1 MSIQGWI
8 GLLIFAPLSLFA
20 QLRDTVDGRVIT
32 LSEIVIRKNTD
43 VRGFVE
49 KVKKD
54 TSFYKAFKNLRILE
68 FTSYNDIRMF
78 DRKGRVSASLQS
90 HTRQERTGNCRVTKK
105 INEETTGDFYAAD
118 GSYNYYTAALYSS
131 LFWSFTPVCGE
142 TNKVESDLGGLSG
155 LSGTERHK
163 QQLKMLFFN
172 PGMRIPGI
180 PLMGDKA
187 ALFDDDMSKWYNFSI
202 DIAEKGGHL
211 CYVFTVTGKTR
222 EEGGDPG
229 MLVIDRMTTWFDYT
243 DFDVLS
249 RNYALSYKAGVYSF
263 DVDMDVELSRYK
275 GLLVPSVIRYNGGWK
290 VITRKKE
297 QGVFTAT
304 LTDFA
309 GR

>member
-1 MSIQGWI
+1 MSRHFWI
-8 GLLIFAPLSLFA
+8 VLFILVPVSGFA
-20 QLRDTVDGRVIT
+20 QVRDTIDGRVIT

-49 KVKKD
+49 KVKND

-68 FTSYNDIRMF
+68 FTSFNDIRMF

-90 HTRQERTGNCRVTKK
+90 QTRQERTGNCRVTKK
-105 INEETTGDFYAAD
+105 INEEITGDFYAAD

-142 TNKVESDLGGLSG
+142 TNKVENDPGGLSG
-155 LSGTERHK
+155 LSGMERHK

-263 DVDMDVELSRYK
+263 DVDMEVELSRYK
-275 GLLVPSVIRYNGGWK
+275 GLLVPAVIRYNGGWK
-290 VITRKKE
+290 LITRKKE